1 MTGRIKLTKDG
12 KVISESNEPAIDYV
26 YDSVSGHDETCGTYG
41 LNEFQLP
48 HPECPEKFVCDVPED
63 NPELVNF
70 ASCINSMD
78 CAMMAGMTTKAE
90 NEVSRKFEVSCL
102 SFLLLSWL

>member
-12 KVISESNEPAIDYV
+12 KVISESDEPAIDYE

-63 NPELVNF
+63 NPDLVNF